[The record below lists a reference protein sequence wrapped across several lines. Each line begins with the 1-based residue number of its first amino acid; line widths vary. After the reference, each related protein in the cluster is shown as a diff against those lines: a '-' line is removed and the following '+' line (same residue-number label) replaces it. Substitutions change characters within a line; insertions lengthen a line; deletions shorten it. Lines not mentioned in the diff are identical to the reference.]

1 MEFENILL
9 ETKENI
15 SFITINRPKQ
25 LNALNIKTIQELLIA
40 VTKLESDNNIKC
52 VIFTGSESKAF
63 IAGADI
69 KEFSEYNSVQAAE
82 MAENGHTLF
91 NLIENLSKP
100 AIAAINGFAL
110 GGGLELALACHIRI
124 ASSNAK
130 MGLPEVSLG
139 VIPGYG
145 GTQRLA
151 HLIGKG
157 RAMEMVLTTQMV
169 DANKAMEIGLINNV
183 CSQDELL
190 NNSIKIAE
198 KIKRNSP
205 FALKNAI
212 KSINDGY
219 KYDIDGYKSEIQMFS
234 TCFDA
239 LDFKEGVNAFIE
251 KRKPNFN

>member
-25 LNALNIKTIQELLIA
+25 LNALNIKTIQELLVA
-40 VTKLESDNNIKC
+40 VKEVESDNNIKC

-157 RAMEMVLTTQMV
+157 RAMEMILTTQMV

-219 KYDIDGYKSEIQMFS
+219 KYDIDGYKSEIKMFS
-234 TCFDA
+234 KCFDS
-239 LDFKEGVNAFIE
+239 LDFNEGVNAFIE

>member
-40 VTKLESDNNIKC
+40 VKEVESDNNIKC

-100 AIAAINGFAL
+100 SIAAINGFAL

-157 RAMEMVLTTQMV
+157 RAMEMVLTTQMI
-169 DANKAMEIGLINNV
+169 DANKAMEIGLINNF
-183 CSQDELL
+183 CSQDELS

-234 TCFDA
+234 KCFDS
-239 LDFKEGVNAFIE
+239 LDFNEGVNAFIE